1 MLSPVI
7 EFGRDLTGDFT
18 AAESREWLCT
28 NGIGGFASGTLAGS
42 LARRYHGLLVAAL
55 APPLGR
61 TLLAAKLDE
70 VVTYAGASWN
80 LGVNRWQSGAAAPQG
95 YRFVERF
102 SIESGAAVWAYACAD
117 ALIEKRVWMEQGAN
131 TTYVRYRLLRGFE
144 PAALA
149 IKALVNYRDY
159 HATTRADGWRMQ
171 VDPAPGGLLVTAF
184 DGARQLRLLAEGA
197 RAEPAQEW
205 YRGYE
210 LRRELERGLDH
221 HDDHLHAGT
230 FHASVAPGA
239 STTIVLSAERE
250 PDLDGE
256 AAWRRQDEHAAAML
270 ARWEKAAPE
279 APRAPAW
286 VSQLVLAADQ
296 FVVRRPLANSPE
308 GLSVIAG
315 YPWFEDWGRDTM
327 IALPGLA
334 LATGRP
340 EVAKRVLAT
349 FARFIDRGML
359 PNRFPDGTAAP
370 EYNTAD
376 AALWYIE
383 AVRSYHA
390 ATEDDAFLA
399 ELYPALADIIG
410 WHRKGTRY
418 GIGQDEADGLLH
430 MGEAGVPL
438 TWMDAKVGD
447 WVVTPRTGKP
457 VEINALWH
465 NALRAMAAFARRLK
479 GAPGEWEA
487 EAARVTAGFERFWN
501 AAEGCCFDV
510 LDGPS
515 GNDAAVRPNQIF
527 AVALPTSPLTP
538 ERQRGV
544 VEACARHLLTSFGL
558 RSLDPRHPDYKGRYQ
573 GGPRERDGA
582 YHQGTVW
589 GWLLGPFALA
599 HYKVFGDRHAALA
612 LVEPLGKHLG
622 AYGIGTLGEVFD
634 GEPPHSPGG
643 CPAQA
648 WTVAEVLRAWTAL
661 ADASRWP

>member
-1 MLSPVI
+1 LLA
-7 EFGRDLTGDFT
+7 FGRDITGDF
-18 AAESREWLCT
+18 ALAESREWLCT
-28 NGIGGFASGTLAGS
+28 NGIGGFASGTVAGS
-42 LARRYHGLLVAAL
+42 LARRYHGFLVAAL

-61 TLLAAKLDE
+61 TLLAAKLE
-70 VVTYAGASWN
+70 ETLTYGGVTWELGA
-80 LGVNRWQSGAAAPQG
+80 NRWQSGAVAPEG
-95 YRFVERF
+95 HRFIERF
-102 SIESGAAVWAYACAD
+102 CLESGVPVWTYACAD
-117 ALIEKRVWMEQGAN
+117 ALLEKRVWMEQGAN
-131 TTYVRYRLLRGFE
+131 TTYVQYRLLRGFV
-144 PAALA
+144 PGALE
-149 IKALVNYRDY
+149 IKALVDYRDY

-171 VDPAPGGLLVTAF
+171 VEAASGGLVVTAF
-184 DGARQLRLLAEGA
+184 DGAHQLRLMAEGA
-197 RAEPAQEW
+197 RAEPSQEW

-210 LRRELERGLDH
+210 LRREAERGLDH
-221 HDDHLHAGT
+221 YDDHLHAGT

-239 STTIVLSAERE
+239 SITVVLSAERE
-250 PDLDGE
+250 PVVDGE
-256 AAWRRQDEHAAAML
+256 AAWRRQDRYAGATL

-286 VSQLVLAADQ
+286 VPQLVLAADQ
-296 FVVRRPLANSPE
+296 FIVRRPLPDSPE

-327 IALPGLA
+327 ISLPGLA

-359 PNRFPDGTAAP
+359 PNRFPDGAAKP

-376 AALWYIE
+376 AALWYVE
-383 AVRSYHA
+383 AVRAYHA

-399 ELYPALADIIG
+399 QLYPALTDIIG

-418 GIGQDEADGLLH
+418 GIGQDQADGLLRS
-430 MGEAGVPL
+430 GEPGVQL

-457 VEINALWH
+457 VEINALWY
-465 NALRAMAAFARRLK
+465 NALRAMAVFARRLK
-479 GAPGEWEA
+479 RSPGEWEA
-487 EAARVTAGFERFWN
+487 EAARVAAGFDRFWN

-527 AVALPTSPLTP
+527 AVSLPSSPLAP
-538 ERQRGV
+538 ERQRNV
-544 VEACARHLLTSFGL
+544 VEVCAKHLLTSFGL
-558 RSLDPRHPDYKGRYQ
+558 RSLDPRHPDYKGHYR

-599 HYKVFGDRHAALA
+599 HFKVYGDRGAALA
-612 LVEPLGKHLG
+612 LLEPLGRHVG
-622 AYGIGTLGEVFD
+622 AYGVGSLGEVFD
-634 GEPPHSPGG
+634 GEPPFAPGG

-648 WTVAEVLRAWTAL
+648 WTVAETLRAWTELVGGA
-661 ADASRWP
+661 RRRPR